1 VDGLSFSERPAAGEP
16 EGLLI
21 LHHGRGTDDLDLLP
35 LADVLDP
42 TRRLHVVTP
51 RAPLTMPGSPGYHWY
66 LVPRVGFPDPETF
79 HAAYASLAAL
89 HDMVWERTGIAPAR
103 TVLGGFSMGTAMSY
117 AVGLG
122 GDRPAPG
129 GILALSGFVPKVD
142 GWEPDLA
149 GRAGLP
155 VFIAHGRRDQ
165 VIDVGLA
172 REAQQRL
179 SAGGLEVEYHE
190 SEAAH
195 HIDPRELPS
204 AAAWLTRTL
213 SRPPTA
219 PGR

>member
-1 VDGLSFSERPAAGEP
+1 MDGLSLSERPAEGEP

-103 TVLGGFSMGTAMSY
+103 TVL
-117 AVGLG
+117 
-122 GDRPAPG
+122 
-129 GILALSGFVPKVD
+129 
-142 GWEPDLA
+142 
-149 GRAGLP
+149 
-155 VFIAHGRRDQ
+155 
-165 VIDVGLA
+165 
-172 REAQQRL
+172 
-179 SAGGLEVEYHE
+179 
-190 SEAAH
+190 
-195 HIDPRELPS
+195 
-204 AAAWLTRTL
+204 
-213 SRPPTA
+213 
-219 PGR
+219 